1 MGTEFKVED
10 NRIDYE
16 WQSSLSAPLKAF
28 PNYGEGTWHASA
40 KTEEGYYLTMGFY
53 YPKGD
58 RYGHLYLEKYKNDD
72 GSHYTVFEEGDVR
85 TSQEA
90 EALIEKWAKK
100 YGFKCPF
107 EKQGRL
113 F

>member
-1 MGTEFKVED
+1 METEFKAEGG
-10 NRIDYE
+10 RDYE

-28 PNYGEGTWHASA
+28 PNYSEWADGASA

-53 YPKGD
+53 APKGD
-58 RYGHLYLEKYKNDD
+58 RYGHLYVEKYKNDD

-85 TSQEA
+85 TGQEA
-90 EALIEKWAKK
+90 EALLVKWARK

-107 EKQGRL
+107 DKQGRL

>member
-1 MGTEFKVED
+1 MSNEKQAV
-10 NRIDYE
+10 DYE
-16 WQSSLSAPLKAF
+16 WQASLSAPLEAF
-28 PNYGEGTWHASA
+28 PHYSEWAWGASA
-40 KTEEGYYLTMGFY
+40 KTEEGYYLTMSFF

-58 RYGHLYLEKYKNDD
+58 RYGVLHLEKYRNDD
-72 GSHYTVFEEGDVR
+72 GSHYTAFEEGDVR
-85 TSQEA
+85 TRQEA
-90 EALIEKWAKK
+90 EALLEKWAKK